1 MYRIDRRLI
10 EHFDFFLL
18 LLIIFVCGMA
28 LFNLYSASMPPKG
41 YGMPPYMKQGIFM
54 GGGLLLLFI
63 ICSFDYKHFHF
74 LSYPIYLFVIVSLLA
89 ANIIGATAG
98 GAQRWIHLGFFNFQP
113 SETAKL
119 MLVISLASYY
129 ARKEKQDGYSF
140 IDLLTPMLLT
150 AIPFVLILIQPD
162 LGTALMLGIIF
173 VYMTIFVRLKW
184 STYVISAILVSILG
198 VFAWMKVL
206 KPYQKRRVETFLNP
220 EADQMNQGYQIAQ
233 SKITMGSGGWTGSGY
248 MQGTQGHLH
257 FLPERHTDF
266 AFAVWAEEWG
276 FIGSMFFLGCYF
288 VLLFWGLYVGV
299 TAKDRFG
306 TLLAYGVVMLIFCQA
321 VINLFMIMGWLPV
334 VGIPLPLVSYGGSSL
349 LTTIAALGILLNV
362 RMRRFHPLQR

>member
-1 MYRIDRRLI
+1 MYRINRRLI
-10 EHFDFFLL
+10 ENFDFFLL
-18 LLIIFVCGMA
+18 FLIIFICGMA

-41 YGMPPYMKQGIFM
+41 YGTPPYIKQSIFM
-54 GGGLLLLFI
+54 GGGLLIFSL
-63 ICSFDYKHFHF
+63 ICSFDYKHFLF
-74 LSYPIYLFVIVSLLA
+74 LSWPIYLFVIIALIATNV
-89 ANIIGATAG
+89 IGATAG
-98 GAQRWIHLGFFNFQP
+98 GAQRWIHLGPFNFQP

-129 ARKEKQDGYSF
+129 ARKEKRDGYSF
-140 IDLLTPMLLT
+140 IDLLIPMGLT
-150 AIPFVLILIQPD
+150 AIPFLLILFQPD

-184 STYVISAILVSILG
+184 STYVISGMLACCFG
-198 VFAWMKVL
+198 VFAWMKIL

-220 EADQMNQGYQIAQ
+220 NADQMDQGYQIAQ

-266 AFAVWAEEWG
+266 AFAVWGEEWG
-276 FIGSMFFLGCYF
+276 FIGSMIFLGCYF
-288 VLLFWGLYVGV
+288 SMLLWGLYVGI

-306 TLLAYGVVMLIFCQA
+306 TLLAYGVVMLIFFQA

-349 LTTIAALGILLNV
+349 LTTIAALGILMNV
-362 RMRRFHPLQR
+362 RMRRFHPMQG